1 MLRTCAS
8 STCLNVRVHTC
19 VRANAHV
26 HVRGMSTFAHTKAS
40 VCLSTHVRAF
50 LGTHVHT
57 HTYTH
62 ERTHSRRVR
71 DVRAH
76 AHTPDNMPF
85 EHVVTLDDRRVQGRP
100 QRWEPLNWARI
111 LSPTAYHFSLG
122 SITTANWREQ
132 RPSYRALRR
141 GVGVVT
147 EDISARKPKAL
158 SKPVSSIT
166 TPTPRRIEITR
177 PDTAP
182 CTESL
187 TNEEIVPKKE
197 NNECRPSLLFLPRCL
212 TNFFGGVGLWP
223 ASA

>member
-1 MLRTCAS
+1 MQAC
-8 STCLNVRVHTC
+8 VHAC
-19 VRANAHV
+19 VHANAHM
-26 HVRGMSTFAHTKAS
+26 HVR
-40 VCLSTHVRAF
+40 
-50 LGTHVHT
+50 HVHIC
-57 HTYTH
+57 TH
-62 ERTHSRRVR
+62 ERARLLEHARTRTRTNVPRRACTRIRVRARTDTRTRGVR
-71 DVRAH
+71 DVRVH
-76 AHTPDNMPF
+76 ARTPDRMPF
-85 EHVVTLDDRRVQGRP
+85 EHVVPLDDRRLQGRP
-100 QRWEPLNWARI
+100 QRWEPLNRARI
-111 LSPTAYHFSLG
+111 LGPTAYHFSLG
-122 SITTANWREQ
+122 SITTANWQEQ